1 MDMAEYYLRLKRRY
15 ATEADGSWFPVTM
28 DELSAVFDCTRRNT
42 QFLIHKLKE
51 QRYIGWKPGLGRGNT
66 SQLVLLRNKEELIL
80 ERAQY
85 LASHGQINEAFESI
99 QASDGESLHAEFR
112 IWLVEQFG
120 VQKQRSEAD
129 VLRYPFYRPVLDLD
143 PMKVVRRTEAHIIR
157 QLCDTLTQYDAA
169 SGQLKPGLAH
179 HWEHDETFSHWTFY
193 LRKGVLFHH
202 GKRLTA
208 EDVKYTFARIQQWN
222 REDWLVKS
230 VQTIEVLG
238 NYSLCFELQE
248 RNALFAHFIATER
261 FAIVPDDLEQLA
273 ARRDIARL
281 PVGTGPFSISSN
293 TESMLVLEANEHYFA
308 GRPYLDRIEMWVWPD
323 YEEELR
329 QEQPLAQAQLL
340 YFEALNKVETV
351 QTLNQLELGST
362 VLTFNLSKAGVLQDL
377 YLRQAIHLALSRK
390 QMILELKGRRT
401 QPSSG
406 FDPSFYDA
414 AYTSD
419 CSSAAALELMKHS
432 AYAGEI
438 LQLYTYEYFSNE
450 EDVRWIQTA
459 CRNIGVQIELNVLPI
474 RELSQAELI
483 VQADMIYAG
492 EVLGNEPS
500 ITLIEMYRSNN
511 GYIQNHLLPSLRLKV
526 DSMLSDALSEPDEG
540 QRRVVLRAVEHEL
553 KQQVNVLFLYHSLQ
567 EVGHD
572 PSLHGISLNAWGK
585 INYKDVWV
593 K

>member
-1 MDMAEYYLRLKRRY
+1 MDMADYYLRLKKRY
-15 ATEADGSWFPVTM
+15 AAEADGIWFPVTM
-28 DELSAVFDCTRRNT
+28 DELAAVFDCTRRNT
-42 QFLIHKLKE
+42 QFLIQKLKE
-51 QRYIGWKPGLGRGNT
+51 EHFIGWQPGLGRGNT
-66 SQLVLLRNKEELIL
+66 SKLVLLRNKEELML

-85 LASHGQINEAFESI
+85 LASHGQINEAFMSLRE
-99 QASDGESLHAEFR
+99 SDGESLHAEFR
-112 IWLVEQFG
+112 TWLVEQFG
-120 VQKQRSEAD
+120 VQKQKSEAD

-143 PMKVVRRTEAHIIR
+143 PMKVVRRTEAHMIR

-169 SGQLKPGLAH
+169 SGQLKAGLAH
-179 HWEHDETFSHWTFY
+179 HWEHDGTCRRWTFY

-208 EDVKYTFARIQQWN
+208 DDVKYTFARILQWN
-222 REDWLVKS
+222 PRDWLVKS
-230 VQTIEVLG
+230 VQTIEVSG
-238 NYSLCFELQE
+238 TYSLCFELQE

-273 ARRDIARL
+273 ARRDFTRL
-281 PVGTGPFSISSN
+281 PVGTGPFSIISN

-308 GRPYLDRIEMWVWPD
+308 GRPFLDRIEMWVWPG

-329 QEQPLAQAQLL
+329 QEQPLANSHLL
-340 YFEALNKVETV
+340 YFEALNKVESV

-362 VLTFNLSKAGVLQDL
+362 VLTFNLSKPGVLQDL
-377 YLRQAIHLALSRK
+377 QLRQAIHQVISRK

-401 QPSSG
+401 QPASG
-406 FDPSFYDA
+406 FDPGFYDA
-414 AYTSD
+414 GYAGD
-419 CSSAAALELMKHS
+419 CSAAATLELLKHS

-459 CRNIGVQIELNVLPI
+459 CRNIGVHIELNVLPI

-483 VQADMIYAG
+483 IQADMIYAG
-492 EVLGNEPS
+492 EVLGDEPS
-500 ITLIEMYRSNN
+500 ITLLEMYRSNN
-511 GYIQNHLLPSLRLKV
+511 GYIQNHLDPSIRQKV
-526 DSMLSDALSEPDEG
+526 ESMLSDAISAQEEE

-553 KQQVNVLFLYHSLQ
+553 KQRVNVLFVYHSLQ
-567 EVGHD
+567 EVGHN

>member
-1 MDMAEYYLRLKRRY
+1 MDMADYYLRLKKRY
-15 ATEADGSWFPVTM
+15 AAEADGTWFPVTM
-28 DELSAVFDCTRRNT
+28 DELAAVFDCTRRNT
-42 QFLIHKLKE
+42 QFLIQKLKE
-51 QRYIGWKPGLGRGNT
+51 QHFIGWQPGLGRGNT
-66 SQLVLLRNKEELIL
+66 SKLVLLRNKEELML

-85 LASHGQINEAFESI
+85 LASHGQINEAFKSLRE
-99 QASDGESLHAEFR
+99 SDGESLHAEFR
-112 IWLVEQFG
+112 TWLVEQFG

-143 PMKVVRRTEAHIIR
+143 PMKVVRRTEAHMIR

-169 SGQLKPGLAH
+169 SGQLKAGLAH
-179 HWEHDETFSHWTFY
+179 HWEHDGTCRRWTFY

-208 EDVKYTFARIQQWN
+208 DDVKYTFARIRQWN
-222 REDWLVKS
+222 RKDWLVNS
-230 VQTIEVLG
+230 VQTIEVSG
-238 NYSLCFELQE
+238 TYSLCFELQE
-248 RNALFAHFIATER
+248 RNALFAHLIATER

-273 ARRDIARL
+273 ARRDFTRL
-281 PVGTGPFSISSN
+281 PVGTGPFSIISN
-293 TESMLVLEANEHYFA
+293 TEAMLVLEANEHYFA
-308 GRPYLDRIEMWVWPD
+308 GRPFLDRIEMWVWPG

-329 QEQPLAQAQLL
+329 QEQPLANAHLL
-340 YFEALNKVETV
+340 YFEALNKVESV

-362 VLTFNLSKAGVLQDL
+362 VLTFNLSKPGVLQDL
-377 YLRQAIHLALSRK
+377 QLRQAIHLALSRK
-390 QMILELKGRRT
+390 QMIVELKGRRT
-401 QPSSG
+401 QPASG
-406 FDPSFYDA
+406 FDPAFYDA
-414 AYTSD
+414 GYASD
-419 CSSAAALELMKHS
+419 CSAAAALELLKHS

-459 CRNIGVQIELNVLPI
+459 CRNIGVHIELNVLPI
-474 RELSQAELI
+474 RELSQADLI
-483 VQADMIYAG
+483 IQADMIYAG
-492 EVLGNEPS
+492 EVLGDEPS
-500 ITLIEMYRSNN
+500 ITLLEMYRSNN
-511 GYIQNHLLPSLRLKV
+511 GYIQNHMDSSIRQKV
-526 DSMLSDALSEPDEG
+526 ESMLSDALSEPDEE

-553 KQQVNVLFLYHSLQ
+553 KRQVNVLFLYHSLQ